1 MRANN
6 RERLKQR
13 GLVVYLYTEVEQQWK
28 RTRKS
33 RHRPLLRQ
41 DNPKKVLKEL
51 MALRDPWYRDVA
63 DLVVNSKAQSAKS
76 LARMIH
82 ELKVPRFFTAFK
94 LGGNHRQAGL
104 QRGRGSEP
112 HRLGAG

>member
-1 MRANN
+1 MNESAAALVERAAPI
-6 RERLKQR
+6 R
-13 GLVVYLYTEVEQQWK
+13 V
-28 RTRKS
+28 
-33 RHRPLLRQ
+33 RQ

-82 ELKVPRFFTAFK
+82 EQLEHKLAVASQPTPHSTTA
-94 LGGNHRQAGL
+94 QA
-104 QRGRGSEP
+104 QEQ
-112 HRLGAG
+112 